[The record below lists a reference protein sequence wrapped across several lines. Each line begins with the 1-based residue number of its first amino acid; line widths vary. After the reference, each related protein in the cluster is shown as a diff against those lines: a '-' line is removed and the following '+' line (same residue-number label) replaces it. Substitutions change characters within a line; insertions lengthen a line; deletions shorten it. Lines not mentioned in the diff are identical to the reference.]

1 MGAIFV
7 FIFKSGLVMM
17 ALYLAY
23 RLFLAK
29 AKQPTFNRVVLLLI
43 YIVSPLAILL
53 SEARF
58 GNTTMPAGYLP
69 AIEAV
74 GTRHGAS
81 CADSEWPVAI
91 LYLWI
96 AGIAVASVAI
106 AVSIINL
113 RRSIRRCSTRRAGSI
128 RVAISDNEGVAPFST
143 ARTIVLSRS
152 DRDDAG
158 SMIIKHE
165 LQHIRLLHWLDLAIG
180 HIVAVISWYN
190 PVSWLMIA
198 ELKEVHEFQV
208 DKRVISMGVNA
219 REYQYMLLQKPL
231 AAQHRRS
238 PTV

>member
-74 GTRHGAS
+74 GTYHGAS

-91 LYLWI
+91 L
-96 AGIAVASVAI
+96 
-106 AVSIINL
+106 
-113 RRSIRRCSTRRAGSI
+113 
-128 RVAISDNEGVAPFST
+128 
-143 ARTIVLSRS
+143 
-152 DRDDAG
+152 
-158 SMIIKHE
+158 
-165 LQHIRLLHWLDLAIG
+165 
-180 HIVAVISWYN
+180 
-190 PVSWLMIA
+190 
-198 ELKEVHEFQV
+198 
-208 DKRVISMGVNA
+208 
-219 REYQYMLLQKPL
+219 
-231 AAQHRRS
+231 
-238 PTV
+238 